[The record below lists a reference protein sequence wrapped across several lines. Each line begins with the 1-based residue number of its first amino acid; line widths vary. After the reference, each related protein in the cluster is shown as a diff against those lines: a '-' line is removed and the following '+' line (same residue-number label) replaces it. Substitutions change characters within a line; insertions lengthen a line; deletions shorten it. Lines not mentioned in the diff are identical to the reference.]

1 MKLNLIME
9 LFVDYAKMLSIT
21 RDTEDNV
28 ENRFKVINDFIF
40 KYNIQKE
47 RKHVIKMVNWY
58 FDMMNNWYIDEM
70 SEKCREVVKDIS
82 YEDIRFM
89 NEYDVNDDFN
99 MYNISRL
106 LVIYHKIIDDIENY
120 PFHAYW
126 HQYDQCTGLIT
137 LSIKR
142 MVNQCIDN
150 DTIDLGKQY
159 LDELMKKDVME
170 QNEYTELVESLTTRV
185 HV

>member
-82 YEDIRFM
+82 YEDTHR
-89 NEYDVNDDFN
+89 
-99 MYNISRL
+99 
-106 LVIYHKIIDDIENY
+106 
-120 PFHAYW
+120 P
-126 HQYDQCTGLIT
+126 
-137 LSIKR
+137 
-142 MVNQCIDN
+142 
-150 DTIDLGKQY
+150 
-159 LDELMKKDVME
+159 
-170 QNEYTELVESLTTRV
+170 
-185 HV
+185 